1 MARIVKAPDI
11 RRQELISIALS
22 QFIKHG
28 YEKTS
33 VRSILNEAGGEI
45 GMFYHYFKSK
55 NEIYEAAL
63 EKYNAAFIDNLDRF
77 AQAPDLSFQDK
88 LLKIFSC
95 VSDSISEYR
104 RMASQKAN
112 PDIMTLLHSRTLLK
126 LEPMVET
133 LLADG
138 LKREEA
144 VGKPIENTHLLSRFI
159 LYGVSAVI
167 HDSEVSSMEEKTRS
181 IKALINKLLEQKPEG
196 EGAV

>member
-1 MARIVKAPDI
+1 MSRIVKAPDI
-11 RRQELISIALS
+11 RRQELIAIALS

-63 EKYNAAFIDNLDRF
+63 EKYNAHFIDKLGRIT
-77 AQAPDLSFQDK
+77 QVPGLPFQDK
-88 LLKIFSC
+88 LLQFFSTAL
-95 VSDSISEYR
+95 DSISEYR